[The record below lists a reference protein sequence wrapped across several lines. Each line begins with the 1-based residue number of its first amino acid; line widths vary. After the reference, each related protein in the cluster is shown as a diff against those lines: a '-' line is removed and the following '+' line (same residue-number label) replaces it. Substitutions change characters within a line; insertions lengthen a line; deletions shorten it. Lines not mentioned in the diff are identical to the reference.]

1 MWYILTFCC
10 KYAKFYVYFV
20 AKAMKKFIQTLIGGV
35 STTGCLLFGIPYTK
49 AETLPLRL
57 TISTPDANRVVRV
70 IISPAEVKAS
80 AGLVTASP
88 GSRPS
93 DWAPSQNR
101 LINQQALGNRGQ
113 SGAGPTAGTPR
124 RFCLVP
130 LYQEVKSLAGLA
142 CGTYGQSISFRS
154 SGPLAFSI
162 ISVKA
167 YGGWQWLDNG
177 PAGTGTGGLT
187 LVNSPGWEVAGW
199 GKTSRGYIPTT
210 RGVFFGPI
218 FTGGD
223 SATSRI
229 LSTTPASSVSEP
241 VWRLPDSGIRFPA
254 TITVNHDRITLATTP
269 IPGAQYFFLPREGSI
284 AGGQEFI
291 SIQPGVPFQVAV
303 RLNSSSTDAGTFG
316 AKLPNGKIAWIAW
329 GSRPDGK
336 DTQVRVINQ
345 GGQPWLQQG
354 WSLVRVHR

>member
-1 MWYILTFCC
+1 
-10 KYAKFYVYFV
+10 
-20 AKAMKKFIQTLIGGV
+20 MKRFIPLLGLFSVFLV
-35 STTGCLLFGIPYTK
+35 SAGK

-57 TISTPDANRVVRV
+57 QISSPDSNRVVRV
-70 IISPAEVKAS
+70 IISPSQVKSS
-80 AGLVTASP
+80 AGLVTARP
-88 GSRPS
+88 GSSPS

-101 LINQQALGNRGQ
+101 LINQRALGPTGK
-113 SGAGPTAGTPR
+113 SGAGPTQGMPR

-130 LYQEVKSLAGLA
+130 LYQEVKSLAGLS
-142 CGTYGQSISFRS
+142 CGTYGEIISFRT

-162 ISVKA
+162 ISVKSD
-167 YGGWQWLDNG
+167 GGWQWLDNG
-177 PAGTGTGGLT
+177 PAGAGTGGLT

-210 RGVFFGPI
+210 RGSFFGPI

-223 SATSRI
+223 LVTSRI
-229 LSTTPASSVSEP
+229 FSATPASAVSEP

-284 AGGQEFI
+284 AGGRELLA
-291 SIQPGVPFQVAV
+291 IQPGVPFQAGV
-303 RLNSSSTDAGTFG
+303 RLNSSATDAGTFG
-316 AKLPNGKIAWIAW
+316 AKLPDGRVAWIAW
-329 GSRPDGK
+329 GARPDGR

-354 WSLVRVHR
+354 WSLVRMAR

>member
-1 MWYILTFCC
+1 
-10 KYAKFYVYFV
+10 
-20 AKAMKKFIQTLIGGV
+20 MKRFIPLLGLCSVLLASV
-35 STTGCLLFGIPYTK
+35 SK

-57 TISTPDANRVVRV
+57 QISSPDSNRVVRV
-70 IISPAEVKAS
+70 IINPSRVRAS

-88 GSRPS
+88 GASPS
-93 DWAPSQNR
+93 DWAPQVNR
-101 LINQQALGNRGQ
+101 LINQRALGPTGR
-113 SGAGPTAGTPR
+113 SGAGPTAGAPR

-130 LYQEVKSLAGLA
+130 LYQEVKSLAGLS
-142 CGTYGQSISFRS
+142 CGTYGEIISFRT

-167 YGGWQWLDNG
+167 DGGWQWLDNG
-177 PAGTGTGGLT
+177 PAGAGTGGLN

-199 GKTSRGYIPTT
+199 GKTSRGYVPTT
-210 RGVFFGPI
+210 KGVFFGPI

-223 SATSRI
+223 QVTSRI
-229 LSTTPASSVSEP
+229 LSQTPASAVSEP

-254 TITVNHDRITLATTP
+254 VITVDNDRITLSTTP

-284 AGGQEFI
+284 ASGQEFLA
-291 SIQPGVPFQVAV
+291 IQPGVPFQAAG
-303 RLNSSSTDAGTFG
+303 RLNSSATDAGTFG
-316 AKLPNGKIAWIAW
+316 AKLSDGRVAWIAW
-329 GSRPDGK
+329 GARPDGR

-354 WSLVRVHR
+354 WSLVRMAR